1 MTAGAVT
8 GSVLV
13 GPRVT
18 LRALDADDYTA
29 WREVRT
35 RCRDWLEPW
44 EPLPEPGSP
53 DPVRDPA
60 AFRARCAAWARQRH
74 LDSAY
79 PHGIFLADGQLVGEI
94 NLSGVQRGPFQAGH
108 IGYWVD
114 QDVAG
119 RGIVPEALVVLLR
132 FSFDDLHLHRI
143 EIAIVPRNERSHRV
157 VAKLGLR
164 REGIA
169 ERYLQIRGVW
179 EDHVMYAMTAEE
191 WQARAAEL
199 TNTFLA

>member
-1 MTAGAVT
+1 MSADAVT
-8 GSVLV
+8 NDVLA
-13 GPRVT
+13 GRRVM
-18 LRALDADDYTA
+18 LRALDADDYPD
-29 WREVRT
+29 WREVRA
-35 RCRDWLEPW
+35 RCREWLEPW

-60 AFRARCAAWARQRH
+60 AFRARCAAWSRQRH

-79 PHGIFLADGQLVGEI
+79 PHGIFLAEGRLVGEI

-108 IGYWVD
+108 IGYWID

-119 RGIVPEALVVLLR
+119 QGIVPEALVVLLR
-132 FSFDDLHLHRI
+132 FAFDDLRLHRI

-157 VAKLGLR
+157 VEKLGLR
-164 REGIA
+164 KEGVA

-179 EDHVMYAMTAEE
+179 EDHVRYAITSEE
-191 WQARAAEL
+191 WDERRDEFEQRFF
-199 TNTFLA
+199 T